1 MVELFPTQ
9 QSLPQVIW
17 YDNNCKLVSM
27 LQKESEY
34 QFHNYFQGCAFP
46 VDVFHY
52 KTKHKE
58 SDSNCGKYCN
68 PYIWPQLRINDE
80 EWRFNSSA
88 AEQVNAWYGRF
99 QAIVRELQVD
109 RYNFFL
115 NEMVK
120 RRNRSIVDKL
130 EKRGYNPGS
139 LSCSYL
145 LP

>member
-1 MVELFPTQ
+1 MDLFPTQ
-9 QSLPQVIW
+9 RSLPGVIW
-17 YDNNCKLVSM
+17 YNNNCKLVSM
-27 LQKESEY
+27 LRKDSDS
-34 QFHNYFQGCAFP
+34 YFEGCALP

-58 SDSNCGKYCN
+58 SDINCGKNCN
-68 PYIWPQLRINDE
+68 PYMWPQLRINDE

-120 RRNRSIVDKL
+120 RRNRLIVDEL
-130 EKRGYNPGS
+130 ERRGYNPS
-139 LSCSYL
+139 SMSRSYL
-145 LP
+145 LS

>member
-1 MVELFPTQ
+1 MKMFPTRR
-9 QSLPQVIW
+9 SLPGVIW

-27 LQKESEY
+27 LRADS
-34 QFHNYFQGCAFP
+34 NPWIRDYFNGCALP

-58 SDSNCGKYCN
+58 SDANCGKYCN
-68 PYIWPQLRINDE
+68 PYMWPQLRINDD

-88 AEQVNAWYGRF
+88 AEQTNSWYGQF

-115 NEMVK
+115 NKMVK
-120 RRNRSIVDKL
+120 R
-130 EKRGYNPGS
+130 
-139 LSCSYL
+139 
-145 LP
+145 